1 MFLFKKI
8 LIDAIPALL
17 FTFATIVISLT
28 TSNRDIYVIV
38 GFILYILGILSLDL
52 HTYLI
57 NKINKKENDR
67 H

>member
-17 FTFATIVISLT
+17 FTFATIVITLS

-38 GFILYILGILSLDL
+38 GFILYILANLSLDL

-57 NKINKKENDR
+57 NKIKEKNNS
-67 H
+67 